1 MKKNYWMMMWAV
13 LTLVGSTY
21 ANDLTEGFVT
31 DTPKV
36 QSMSQLTFGPQGI
49 LFVGDSKGAAV
60 FAIQVEEGKKSAN
73 DQRFSLRNVESKIAD
88 LLGASASDILIH
100 DMVVS
105 PQQNVYLAVSRGRA
119 KVKTYNLWPNY
130 VDDANILLKIT
141 PQGKIEEVSLKNV
154 KYAQIELPNPVAA
167 DKKDRRGR
175 SLRSDVITDLA
186 YANGMVYVAGLSNEE
201 FASTFR
207 KIPFPFKNK
216 VSASTLEIY
225 HGAHGR
231 YETKSPIRAF
241 VPYKLNGKPHI
252 LASYTCTP
260 LVTIPEDKIE
270 PGKHVK
276 GRTIAELGAGNM
288 PLDMI
293 VVNKNGQDYILMAN
307 TTRNVMKIA
316 IKDIENTKANLSTR
330 TKIRYGSEGVNYVS
344 VPRLVQQMAVLNSK
358 YILMLMRMPDG
369 SLALS
374 SMPIRRI

>member
-1 MKKNYWMMMWAV
+1 MMWAV

-31 DTPKV
+31 GTPKV

-60 FAIQVEEGKKSAN
+60 FAIQIEEGKKSES
-73 DQRFSLRNVESKIAD
+73 DQRFSLRNVERKIAD
-88 LLGASASDILIH
+88 LLGANVSDILIH

-293 VVNKNGQDYILMAN
+293 VV
-307 TTRNVMKIA
+307 
-316 IKDIENTKANLSTR
+316 TKPPCTEST
-330 TKIRYGSEGVNYVS
+330 GVLRS
-344 VPRLVQQMAVLNSK
+344 
-358 YILMLMRMPDG
+358 D
-369 SLALS
+369 
-374 SMPIRRI
+374 

>member
-1 MKKNYWMMMWAV
+1 MKKLYVILMWM
-13 LTLVGSTY
+13 LLVTTVQ
-21 ANDLTEGFVT
+21 ANDLTKDFVT
-31 DTPKV
+31 GTPKV
-36 QSMSQLTFGPQGI
+36 QSMSQLTFGPQGV
-49 LFVGDSKGAAV
+49 LFVGDSKSSTV
-60 FAIQVEEGKKSAN
+60 FAIQVEDGKKSEN
-73 DQRFSLRNVESKIAD
+73 DQRFSLRNVEGKIAS
-88 LLGASASDILIH
+88 LLGAKASDILIH

-105 PQQNVYLAVSRGRA
+105 PQQNVYLAVSRGRG

-130 VDDANILLKIT
+130 IDDANVLLKVT
-141 PQGKIEEVSLKNV
+141 PDGKMEAVSLQNV
-154 KYAQIELPNPVAA
+154 KYSQIALPNPVAA

-175 SLRSDVITDLA
+175 SLRADVITDLS

-241 VPYKLNGKPHI
+241 VPYNLNGKPHI

-260 LVTIPEDKIE
+260 LVTIPEAKIE
-270 PGKHVK
+270 NGKHVK

-316 IKDIENTKANLSTR
+316 IKDIETTKANLSTR
-330 TKIRYGSEGVNYVS
+330 TKVRYGSEGVNYVS
-344 VPRLVQQMAVLNSK
+344 VPRLVQQMAVFNSK

-369 SLALS
+369 SLSLS